1 MNHYSGNPCFG
12 IWARKGS
19 GAVYDDSWGHHDE
32 REMYWSVAGD
42 YDPDK
47 DLVRLH
53 PYFETIKDQRLV
65 HRNVILKQVFVRERF
80 EFLGEGFKS

>member
-1 MNHYSGNPCFG
+1 
-12 IWARKGS
+12 
-19 GAVYDDSWGHHDE
+19 
-32 REMYWSVAGD
+32 MYWSVAGD